1 MVKLGK
7 RHEIAAQLARV
18 TVINTAEAGSD
29 TGRNN
34 G

>member
-1 MVKLGK
+1 MVKLEK
-7 RHEIAAQLARV
+7 RHEIAALAQV